1 LAGESLQPPPPCD
14 SLAHYM
20 FPLLESIPV
29 GNWKQVQARI
39 RKARTGADAP
49 AKLEQLFLKTRD
61 GMVAFELAK
70 VHEEGQREGD
80 ALDWYRKAFERFRR
94 DEWRVK
100 AAEAIQRLGGTP
112 PPIPEPSADSASAS
126 ESESEPQAQPEAV
139 PVPTPRSWA
148 ALPDHLYHEN
158 ESAASNGADE
168 SEPNAESDADSE
180 VAPAAAEA
188 DARPPDSAQPA
199 HADGPGG
206 GKRRRRGRRGG
217 RRHRKGGGGAPH
229 VAGQPASHTAP
240 PAPTH
245 SPTQSPT
252 HVPSHSPGA
261 DSASPAPLPPRP
273 AMPPPPR
280 HERHEDEAPAG
291 WVGPKAEEMR
301 TRAGDPGLASRVARL
316 EMQIRRLLACP
327 PHKVSEGDLA
337 PAGPGVLLLS
347 DSDLTTHYHIC
358 ACDTLRIEI
367 SRLTRSDRGGRSR
380 GREQFPLRSLMAE
393 HLEISESQ
401 VSKYLES
408 HCVVRWLQLDE
419 GAPRVANFATAV
431 LEPILKE

>member
-1 LAGESLQPPPPCD
+1 
-14 SLAHYM
+14 
-20 FPLLESIPV
+20 V

-94 DEWRVK
+94 DEWRNK
-100 AAEAIQRLGGTP
+100 AAEAITRLGGTP
-112 PPIPEPSADSASAS
+112 P
-126 ESESEPQAQPEAV
+126 AV
-139 PVPTPRSWA
+139 PETQEEPGEQEQAAPRPAPAAPAAHVPTPRSWA
-148 ALPDHLYHEN
+148 ALPDQLYYRDQEPQVAGELP
-158 ESAASNGADE
+158 ESEEEESMTSGNADE
-168 SEPNAESDADSE
+168 ATETTETEITEAEPIPAGVSHESPQPGMGE
-180 VAPAAAEA
+180 KAA
-188 DARPPDSAQPA
+188 
-199 HADGPGG
+199 GG

-217 RRHRKGGGGAPH
+217 RRHRRGGASDRPAGA
-229 VAGQPASHTAP
+229 AGQPHGAGQSQQGQAGGHSQNYPPSQPTRPEEHPQA
-240 PAPTH
+240 PAP
-245 SPTQSPT
+245 
-252 HVPSHSPGA
+252 VPPRVA
-261 DSASPAPLPPRP
+261 PPRP
-273 AMPPPPR
+273 
-280 HERHEDEAPAG
+280 EGDDTAG
-291 WVGPKAEEMR
+291 WLGARAEEMR

-327 PHKVSEGDLA
+327 PHKVSDGDLA

-347 DSDLTTHYHIC
+347 DSDLTTHYYIC

-367 SRLTRSDRGGRSR
+367 SRLTRSDRGGRNR
-380 GREQFPLRSLMAE
+380 GREGRPLRSQMAD
-393 HLEISESQ
+393 HLEISENQ

-419 GAPRVANFATAV
+419 GAPKVAHFATAV
-431 LEPILKE
+431 LDPILKEE